1 VGTKELAALFA
12 EQLRDIQSYDE
23 FRATPLT
30 IDVDAMIP
38 PAERARWMA
47 LPDHVVIR
55 DREVPIE
62 YGVEDGVGGVA
73 RLRLPEKM
81 ARTLVES
88 ELPPMDRPLRFVVT
102 RGQRGALRASTLEE
116 LQDLLDR
123 PWSPEEA
130 MDERPRRQKRYG
142 RREQFSADRGPRR
155 HERGGGRSR
164 RRRR

>member
-1 VGTKELAALFA
+1 MFG
-12 EQLRDIQSYDE
+12 EQLRGIRSYDE

-30 IDVDAMIP
+30 VDIDALVP

-47 LPDHVVIR
+47 LPDHVTIR

-73 RLRLPEKM
+73 RLRLQEKM
-81 ARTLVES
+81 ARTLVEA
-88 ELPPMDRPLRFVVT
+88 ELPTMDRPLRFVVT
-102 RGQRGALRASTLEE
+102 RGQRGAVRASSLDE

-123 PWSPEEA
+123 PWAPEE
-130 MDERPRRQKRYG
+130 ESEESPRRRKRYG
-142 RREQFSADRGPRR
+142 RREQFSADRGPRPQ
-155 HERGGGRSR
+155 ERGGGRSR